1 MHGTFNTSDGAVQIT
16 GVMQIMDQT
25 GHTTTTWDVNRPD
38 EVEAAREQFNSLTRK
53 GYQAFR
59 VEGANNQGE
68 RLREFDPKAGKI
80 MMVPQLVGG

>member
-1 MHGTFNTSDGAVQIT
+1 MHGTIGTMN
-16 GVMQIMDQT
+16 IMDQT
-25 GHTTTTWDVNRPD
+25 GHTTTTWDPQKPD
-38 EVEAAREQFNSLTRK
+38 EVDAARAQFDTLTRK

-59 VEGANNQGE
+59 VEGADNRGE